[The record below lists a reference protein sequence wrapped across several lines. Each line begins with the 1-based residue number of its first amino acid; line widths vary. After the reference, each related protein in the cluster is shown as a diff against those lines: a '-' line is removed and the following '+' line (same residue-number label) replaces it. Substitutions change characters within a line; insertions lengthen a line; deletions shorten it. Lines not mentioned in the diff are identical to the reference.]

1 MELEFETSPTIP
13 NFKKKKKEKKKTQLP
28 RTY

>member
-1 MELEFETSPTIP
+1 MELEFETSPTMP
-13 NFKKKKKEKKKTQLP
+13 NLIKEEEKKKTQLP